1 MTGVESKVSIRIIN
15 PFPHKPLTNT
25 VLQIEG
31 RKLVKRTSIGLGTI
45 DAGGAATAEVT
56 VLPRPRAQ
64 PLATAQQNEYEL
76 SLSLSSNE
84 VRGIYAT
91 QVFAPKPAAAAAAAT
106 QAGVPPSDGEASAAA
121 PGLVHGHG
129 YLVNGNAGT

>member
-1 MTGVESKVSIRIIN
+1 MSIRIIN

-31 RKLVKRTSIGLGTI
+31 RKLIKRTSIGLGTI

-64 PLATAQQNEYEL
+64 PLATPQQNEYEL

-91 QVFAPKPAAAAAAAT
+91 QVFAPKPAAAASAT
-106 QAGVPPSDGEASAAA
+106 EEGVPPNGGEASAA
-121 PGLVHGHG
+121 PGLVHGSG
-129 YLVNGNAGT
+129 YLVNGNLASPC